1 MSSPLDRDRQRDVP
15 ADNAVTTVRPKH
27 KATMPKPANPRV
39 SRYRVWGTWLITG
52 TIAVAL
58 AAVMGEPATAAGR
71 PGAPEP
77 ASATRISASTDA
89 FRVTWSTAAA
99 NGSPIKRYVIAV
111 KGQSKTRVTVTAST
125 RSYDWTGPV
134 AGSTPLVFQVR
145 AVNRVGPGPWAE
157 AAVGPVGPVDPVA
170 TPTPTPPTPP
180 PTDAPPP
187 ASDAALPYSVGSY
200 FKSRVESAPAD
211 ATRTAQFIE
220 FMRTAPDQAGI
231 SWPKV
236 NMNDS
241 WAMSYHV
248 GTATDPIWRL
258 KGAGTDNIRLQILT
272 TQGFHMA
279 DSVADTFPTGTQDRP
294 GLMVDPVF
302 GYTVQFA
309 DAVPDKATR
318 TITVS
323 NAGILWHS
331 SNGLDYRNPRSDDSR
346 NFTSR
351 GRIIDSMVIRR
362 DLLDGAIA
370 KDTGLGHVLH
380 LFFVETSTADGFQSP
395 MVGAESGKYGWGSE
409 GERIRLKP
417 SIDLKARGLTGAALA
432 LARTLQQ
439 NGAYIGDNSGSAT
452 QIKASQA
459 SAYVGT
465 NMSTDM
471 FRDKIS
477 WDDFEVLARS

>member
-1 MSSPLDRDRQRDVP
+1 MAL
-15 ADNAVTTVRPKH
+15 T
-27 KATMPKPANPRV
+27 AN
-39 SRYRVWGTWLITG
+39 
-52 TIAVAL
+52 
-58 AAVMGEPATAAGR
+58 
-71 PGAPEP
+71 
-77 ASATRISASTDA
+77 
-89 FRVTWSTAAA
+89 
-99 NGSPIKRYVIAV
+99 
-111 KGQSKTRVTVTAST
+111 T
-125 RSYDWTGPV
+125 RSYVWTGPV
-134 AGSTPLVFQVR
+134 AGGAPLVFRVR
-145 AVNRVGPGPWAE
+145 AVNRVGAGPWAE
-157 AAVGPVGPVDPVA
+157 AVVDPVPVVPVVPVVPDG
-170 TPTPTPPTPP
+170 TTT
-180 PTDAPPP
+180 PTDAPTSPT
-187 ASDAALPYSVGSY
+187 ATALPYSAESY
-200 FKSRVESAPAD
+200 FRSRVENAPVD
-211 ATRTAQFIE
+211 AARTAQFIE
-220 FMRTAPDQAGI
+220 FMRTAPEQAGI

-258 KGAGTDNIRLQILT
+258 DGASADNSRLQILT

-309 DAVPDKATR
+309 DAVLDKATR

-323 NAGILWHS
+323 NAGILWHN

-395 MVGAESGKYGWGSE
+395 MVGAESGKFGWGAE

-432 LARTLQQ
+432 VARTLQQ

-477 WDDFEVLARS
+477 WDDFEVVARS